1 MQLSEAEMQVLASIR
16 AAECEGS
23 ATNRASIDARGE
35 AYWIY
40 KEDWSIA
47 YEALIGKGLAKFD
60 NTGYRLTSS
69 GRPLG
74 DRYRDEKPDMYW
86 YYYQMFYSTARA
98 SATYSRLCEQVFG
111 KDLCQDGQMDMAS
124 FDDLLQLLDLHEG
137 DRVLDLGCGAG
148 AIAEYIS
155 DETGAHVTGVD
166 FAESGIAEATARTAE
181 KKDRLQFTRD
191 NFNTLALE
199 SDSYD
204 AVVSIDSLYWAS
216 DLEAMVGRLAESLKP
231 GGRMGIF
238 MNHHIGPSESADH
251 LEAEHSVLYK
261 VLQNLDL
268 SFEVHDYTESIRQ
281 FWLRLYRVVTGLQS
295 DFEAEGNGDIATR
308 LIHECESD
316 YLADV
321 ENERIARYLFH
332 VRIPSLLD

>member
-1 MQLSEAEMQVLASIR
+1 
-16 AAECEGS
+16 
-23 ATNRASIDARGE
+23 
-35 AYWIY
+35 
-40 KEDWSIA
+40 
-47 YEALIGKGLAKFD
+47 
-60 NTGYRLTSS
+60 
-69 GRPLG
+69 
-74 DRYRDEKPDMYW
+74 
-86 YYYQMFYSTARA
+86 
-98 SATYSRLCEQVFG
+98 
-111 KDLCQDGQMDMAS
+111 
-124 FDDLLQLLDLHEG
+124 
-137 DRVLDLGCGAG
+137 
-148 AIAEYIS
+148 
-155 DETGAHVTGVD
+155 
-166 FAESGIAEATARTAE
+166 
-181 KKDRLQFTRD
+181 
-191 NFNTLALE
+191 
-199 SDSYD
+199 
-204 AVVSIDSLYWAS
+204 
-216 DLEAMVGRLAESLKP
+216 
-231 GGRMGIF
+231 MGIF